1 MSNRRNA
8 FTNENPNPAELFI
21 QWKSDHQKFSYWDKE
36 KEANIFIELPFKFL
50 TLDVLQTVKGYNP
63 KRKSGIYSNEVKKI
77 SSEKLTVRYFDEKE
91 LIAEGLWNEIKDDV
105 DMYKGH
111 YALSIYIMLEDGR
124 MANLSLKGAGVGQ
137 WFEFTKKT
145 KQRLYDEWISVNGFK
160 DGKQGSVEFT
170 YPVFEFSGSL
180 AEDDAVNADGVFDTL
195 EMYLKS
201 YLAANEISQ
210 EKTTS
215 ENTTDSNEDN
225 WPTIGELYGDE
236 QGYSPF

>member
-21 QWKSDHQKFSYWDKE
+21 QWKSDHQKFAFWDKE

-63 KRKSGIYSNEVKKI
+63 KRKSGIYANEVKRI
-77 SSEKLTVRYFDEKE
+77 STEQLTVRYFDEKE
-91 LIAEGLWNEIKDDV
+91 LIAQGLWNDIKETV
-105 DMYKGH
+105 DMHKGH
-111 YALSIYIMLEDGR
+111 YALSIYIMLENGT

-145 KQRLYDEWISVNGFK
+145 KSRLYDEWITVNGFK
-160 DGKQGSVEFT
+160 EGKQGSVEFT
-170 YPVFEFSGSL
+170 YPIFEFDGSL
-180 AEDDAVNADGVFDTL
+180 ADNDAQNADIVFDTL

-201 YLAANEISQ
+201 YLDAQEINVETTPLDEVQ
-210 EKTTS
+210 ELAPV
-215 ENTTDSNEDN
+215 EQYNTEEEDD
-225 WPTIGELYGDE
+225 L
-236 QGYSPF
+236 PF